1 MKGNEKETARDIS
14 RRGFLSGVA
23 AMGGTALMASALVG
37 CTGPSAQGAEG
48 SSTGGEGLPKGVDK
62 WDYETDIVICG
73 AGASGLACAITAF
86 DAGADV
92 LVIEKF
98 DWIGG
103 QMRRSGGALHGA
115 PTSVQKELGV
125 EDTAAD
131 FADYMYYCG
140 KDYHISKSRCQAIAD
155 ASGPNIEWV
164 LDEIG
169 NRKRFEV
176 IRAED
181 KTPATTGLNSLQDMY
196 EQPPGN
202 TIKTPPRSHWFLPLE
217 EYAANAGKWIF
228 TGFEEGMPGGSGM
241 AQGFLDTVESRGIKI
256 LTETP
261 LVSII
266 REPEGPVL
274 GVKADE
280 KGNEICIKAKKGVF
294 LGCGGF
300 RNNQEMLDTYR
311 PGGWVVPGAEPE
323 IDPKTGEPYDT
334 AVFFTTPHV
343 AITPDAEQG
352 EGIKAGMEVGAN
364 LWNMAMC
371 DTTVF
376 HCNGGLQITDLA
388 EVVDVHG
395 DIIPRLY
402 AGGANTGGN
411 IGLFYPGCG
420 IYVTVALWGGRTA
433 AGEIVA
439 LDSLS

>member
-1 MKGNEKETARDIS
+1 MGNMNKGDRQEDLS
-14 RRGFLSGVA
+14 RRGFLKGVAGVGGVALLQGALAGCANQEASGADSSEQTLPSGV
-23 AMGGTALMASALVG
+23 
-37 CTGPSAQGAEG
+37 
-48 SSTGGEGLPKGVDK
+48 KK
-62 WDYETDIVICG
+62 WDYEADVVVCG
-73 AGASGLACAITAF
+73 AGASGLSCAIEAY
-86 DAGADV
+86 DSGSS
-92 LVIEKF
+92 VIVVEKL

-115 PTSVQKELGV
+115 PTFVQQELGV
-125 EDTAAD
+125 EDTAQD

-140 KDYHISKSRCQAIAD
+140 KDYHISESRCKAIAE

-164 LDEIG
+164 LNELHNMD
-169 NRKRFEV
+169 RFEV

-181 KTPATTGLNSLQDMY
+181 KTPAATGLNSLQDMY

-202 TIKTPPRSHWFLPLE
+202 TLKTPPRSHWFKPLD
-217 EYAANAGKWIF
+217 EYKANAGKWVF
-228 TGFEEGMPGGSGM
+228 TGWEDGMPGGSGL
-241 AQGFLDTVESRGIKI
+241 AQGFLDAVGKRDITI

-261 LVSII
+261 LISII

-274 GVKADE
+274 GIKAE
-280 KGNEICIKAKKGVF
+280 EGRNVVCIKAKKGVF

-334 AVFFTTPHV
+334 AVFFTEPHV
-343 AITPDAEQG
+343 AISEDAEQG

-376 HCNGGLQITDLA
+376 HCNGGLQISDQA
-388 EVVDVHG
+388 EVLDVHG
-395 DIIPRLY
+395 NVIPRLY
-402 AGGANTGGN
+402 AGGANSGGN

-420 IYVTVALWGGRTA
+420 IYITVAMWGGRTA
-433 AGEIVA
+433 ARELVA
-439 LDSLS
+439 LGALA

>member
-1 MKGNEKETARDIS
+1 MKGNEKETAGDIS

-23 AMGGTALMASALVG
+23 AMGGTALMASALAG
-37 CTGPSAQGAEG
+37 CTEPSAQGAEG
-48 SSTGGEGLPKGVDK
+48 NSAGGGALPKGVDK
-62 WDYETDIVICG
+62 WDYEADIVICG

-169 NRKRFEV
+169 NRERFEV

-181 KTPATTGLNSLQDMY
+181 KTPAATGLNSLQDMY

-228 TGFEEGMPGGSGM
+228 TGFKEGMPGGSGM
-241 AQGFLDTVESRGIKI
+241 AQGFLDTIESRGIKI

-280 KGNEICIKAKKGVF
+280 KGSEICIKAKKGVF

-300 RNNQEMLDTYR
+300 RNSQEMLDTYR

-388 EVVDVHG
+388 EVIDVHG

-433 AGEIVA
+433 AGELVA
-439 LDSLS
+439 LNPLS